1 MSHKKDSNKSGRVFE
16 YTLMHVLYDSI
27 RRYRNVEIVKDKAY
41 STIYNAW
48 TFLDHENHS
57 LLNLGALAFIDT
69 IFEFE
74 PILKENSNDTVYLSS
89 QSDKK
94 GKVGD
99 VRDIVIS
106 IPKVEWQI
114 GISAKR
120 NHSALK
126 HSRLSKS
133 LDFGNAWYKEPCSQE
148 YWNEIDPIFKELDSL
163 KQIKEEWKNIPNKIS
178 NFYIPLLNA
187 FKREIVKVNDKDE
200 NFVQK
205 LFSYLIG
212 FEDYYKVLSMDK
224 KEKTYIQVFNFNNT
238 LGIGTDNIPTPTKLV
253 GIEFKDNNNTTLLMK
268 LNNNWGFSFRIH
280 NGSGRVEPSLK
291 FDINLIET
299 PKNFIEIISNWDL
312 SKKDEFLYGFEEN
325 SRLASNREDRVL

>member
-1 MSHKKDSNKSGRVFE
+1 M
-16 YTLMHVLYDSI
+16 
-27 RRYRNVEIVKDKAY
+27 
-41 STIYNAW
+41 
-48 TFLDHENHS
+48 
-57 LLNLGALAFIDT
+57 
-69 IFEFE
+69 
-74 PILKENSNDTVYLSS
+74 
-89 QSDKK
+89 
-94 GKVGD
+94 
-99 VRDIVIS
+99 
-106 IPKVEWQI
+106 
-114 GISAKR
+114 
-120 NHSALK
+120 
-126 HSRLSKS
+126 
-133 LDFGNAWYKEPCSQE
+133 
-148 YWNEIDPIFKELDSL
+148 
-163 KQIKEEWKNIPNKIS
+163 
-178 NFYIPLLNA
+178 
-187 FKREIVKVNDKDE
+187 
-200 NFVQK
+200 
-205 LFSYLIG
+205 IG